1 MSKTVFGLVKVNNIL
16 LNFLFTAFKNSMKTF
31 LLAPKT
37 FLKNHKIHN
46 TVYKKPHEDCH
57 ACADAACRVSLQHKE
72 EGRVHKTVDKS
83 HVEVVTYAQK
93 LNLLYP
99 TCAVCSTRKRAGFPK
114 LWTKASWRLSRMRRC
129 HIYCIPPV
137 QHKEEG
143 RVHKTV
149 DKSNMEGHLVGHGLL
164 RLNSRRKSSKWI
176 PVMMQYV

>member
-57 ACADAACRVSLQHKE
+57 ACADAACRVSLQHTE

-83 HVEVVTYAQK
+83 HV
-93 LNLLYP
+93 
-99 TCAVCSTRKRAGFPK
+99 
-114 LWTKASWRLSRMRRC
+114 
-129 HIYCIPPV
+129 
-137 QHKEEG
+137 
-143 RVHKTV
+143 
-149 DKSNMEGHLVGHGLL
+149 EGHLVGHGLL